1 MVWEGLT
8 ECSKPVASLPSTLDL
23 DIGKG
28 KKRQLELDHPFGLEA
43 EIFGSGCSFSKRKT
57 LIPSSLE
64 AVPASITVEDC
75 GTKEISSISSSST
88 SSSSSSSPSS
98 SFPLPSIFSPVPSKA
113 AKKYKLQ
120 IASKQ
125 LARSAVHEGMTV
137 DDSIEYQ
144 VGD

>member
-125 LARSAVHEGMTV
+125 LARSAVQEDMTV